1 MQAPNYPDAGR
12 SWNIVDK
19 YKVSIFYTA
28 PTLVRSLMRDGDE
41 VRNLYAYS
49 MLSWKIIC
57 DGEQKVPHMEN
68 FETTMLQFQRSE
80 LLLYFS
86 SMRFS

>member
-41 VRNLYAYS
+41 VRYLYAYS
-49 MLSWKIIC
+49 IPPWKIIC
-57 DGEQKVPHMEN
+57 DGEQKVLHMEK
-68 FETTMLQFQRSE
+68 L
-80 LLLYFS
+80 
-86 SMRFS
+86 

>member
-41 VRNLYAYS
+41 VRYLYA
-49 MLSWKIIC
+49 
-57 DGEQKVPHMEN
+57 
-68 FETTMLQFQRSE
+68 
-80 LLLYFS
+80 FS
-86 SMRFS
+86 IPP